1 MYKMTHEY
9 IWQWVHIHTFKVPH
23 INQYNLAYGQIDLN
37 FSLLVINNV
46 EHSYEASVQLF
57 LSLVLQYFKVSLT
70 FNRIHGSNNY
80 SFCLFWNTISLTY
93 ARLLVRLPQPPE
105 R

>member
-37 FSLLVINNV
+37 FSLLVINNM

-70 FNRIHGSNNY
+70 FRFMGLIIIVFVCFETQFH
-80 SFCLFWNTISLTY
+80 
-93 ARLLVRLPQPPE
+93 
-105 R
+105 